1 MFFDGSFTQQGSG
14 AGILFIMPQRYSLP
28 KAYKILFPCTN
39 NIAEY
44 EALINGM
51 KIAAEWRVD
60 QLNVFGDSQ
69 LVINQVNDIY
79 QTKDE
84 KLLPYKRMVD
94 DLKKYFA
101 HITFQQVPRADNKA
115 ADAMATLASLL
126 QMPENDLRHEFLV
139 DTLHYPAYDTPKTR
153 MICSIVG
160 HDSSRYHHI
169 YSYLRDQIIPDG
181 LT

>member
-1 MFFDGSFTQQGSG
+1 MH
-14 AGILFIMPQRYSLP
+14 
-28 KAYKILFPCTN
+28 N
-39 NIAEY
+39 NIVEY

-51 KIAAEWRVD
+51 KIAAKWQVD

-69 LVINQVNDIY
+69 LIINQVNDIY

-94 DLKKYFA
+94 DMKQYFS

-139 DTLHYPAYDTPKTR
+139 DTLHYPTYDTPK
-153 MICSIVG
+153 
-160 HDSSRYHHI
+160 
-169 YSYLRDQIIPDG
+169 LR
-181 LT
+181 

>member
-1 MFFDGSFTQQGSG
+1 
-14 AGILFIMPQRYSLP
+14 
-28 KAYKILFPCTN
+28 
-39 NIAEY
+39 
-44 EALINGM
+44 M

-69 LVINQVNDIY
+69 LIINQVNDIY

-84 KLLPYKRMVD
+84 KLLPYKCMVND
-94 DLKKYFA
+94 MKQYFA

-139 DTLHYPAYDTPKTR
+139 DTLHYPAYDTPETR

-160 HDSSRYHHI
+160 HDSSHYHHI
-169 YSYLRDQIIPDG
+169 LLL